1 MSLKMTKF
9 MKGHQKV
16 HELYKKKY
24 FVLGGFFGVEVEG
37 YFYFF
42 DIHRYAMASVS
53 SSLRASEMLLLDRD
67 RSFRKLV
74 GIKSYLW

>member
-1 MSLKMTKF
+1 

-24 FVLGGFFGVEVEG
+24 FVLGFFLGVEVEG

-42 DIHRYAMASVS
+42 DIHRYAIASNWEQVNS
-53 SSLRASEMLLLDRD
+53 T
-67 RSFRKLV
+67 
-74 GIKSYLW
+74 IYI